1 MNVYKN
7 AAGNLTVRVYS
18 NEPLLGDVIVYD
30 MAGRPIAQKNLF
42 MPIGFIS
49 TDIYAQ
55 HFPSGT
61 YVVVIK
67 GIRDSKVDLKKM
79 IVFVK

>member
-1 MNVYKN
+1 VYKN
-7 AAGNLTVRVYS
+7 AGGNLTVTVYT
-18 NEPLLGDVIVYD
+18 NEPLLGDIIIYD
-30 MAGRPIAQKNLF
+30 MAGRPLATKNLF
-42 MPIGFIS
+42 MPTGFIS

-55 HFPSGT
+55 NFPSGT

-79 IVFVK
+79 ILFVK